1 VFSLFC
7 VFCGELPVTSSSAT
21 IAEILKRASEY
32 LREASVP
39 NDLLD
44 AQTLLAEALG
54 RDRTYL
60 IINFNQLLS
69 DDEQIGYQAL
79 IERRASG
86 EPLQYITGHQE
97 FFGLEFEVTPDV
109 LIPRPE
115 TEIIVE
121 ETVSITQQIEV
132 KQPLIVDAG
141 TGSGCLAVTL
151 AREIEG
157 LRVIATDIS
166 TAALRVARRN
176 AARHGL
182 ISRIDFI
189 AANLFDAFREIPFAD
204 IIISNPPYV
213 SHQELP
219 ALQREVRDWEPR
231 VALTD
236 FDDGLTFYRRLLKDA
251 PARLKPGGFL
261 ICEMGY
267 TQSDAVSA
275 MIDPAVWSAPRILR
289 DLQEIPRTIVLRME

>member
-1 VFSLFC
+1 M
-7 VFCGELPVTSSSAT
+7 SSSAT
-21 IAEILKRASEY
+21 IAETLKRASEY

-44 AQTLLAEALG
+44 AQTLLAEALS

-60 IINFNQLLS
+60 IINFNKLLS
-69 DDEQIGYQAL
+69 DEERIKYQAL

-115 TEIIVE
+115 TEIIIE
-121 ETVSITQQIEV
+121 ETMSITQQAGL
-132 KQPLIVDAG
+132 KRPLIVDVG

-151 AREIEG
+151 AREIDR

-166 TAALRVARRN
+166 TSALRVAKRN
-176 AARHGL
+176 AARHGM
-182 ISRIDFI
+182 ISRIDLI
-189 AANLFDAFREIPFAD
+189 AANLFDAFAEIPFAD

-213 SHQELP
+213 SRQEL
-219 ALQREVRDWEPR
+219 ATLQREVRDWEPR

-236 FDDGLTFYRRLLKDA
+236 FEDGLTFYRRLLKDA
-251 PARLKPGGFL
+251 PARLKPGGHL

-267 TQSDAVSA
+267 TQSDAIAA

-289 DLQEIPRTIVLRME
+289 DLQGIPRTIVSQIKDGEKPRR

>member
-1 VFSLFC
+1 M
-7 VFCGELPVTSSSAT
+7 T
-21 IAEILKRASEY
+21 IRNQIERASEY

-54 RDRTYL
+54 CDRTYL
-60 IINFNQLLS
+60 IINYNKVLTENELAR
-69 DDEQIGYQAL
+69 YQAL

-115 TEIIVE
+115 TEIIIE
-121 ETVSITQQIEV
+121 ETIRIVEREKFV
-132 KQPLIVDAG
+132 RPLIVDAG

-151 AREIEG
+151 AREIDR
-157 LRVIATDIS
+157 LRAIATDIS
-166 TAALRVARRN
+166 TAALLVAKRN
-176 AARHGL
+176 AARHGM
-182 ISRIDFI
+182 IGRIDFI
-189 AANLFDAFREIPFAD
+189 AADMFNAFTEIPFAD

-213 SHQELP
+213 SHQEL
-219 ALQREVRDWEPR
+219 ATLQREVRDWEPK

-236 FDDGLTFYRRLLKDA
+236 FDDGLSFYRRLLSEA
-251 PARLKPGGFL
+251 PARLKAGGYL

-267 TQSDAVSA
+267 TQSDVITA
-275 MIDPAVWSAPRILR
+275 MIDPAIWAEPDILK
-289 DLQEIPRTIVLRME
+289 DLQGIPRTIVIRKQF

>member
-1 VFSLFC
+1 VVNF
-7 VFCGELPVTSSSAT
+7 PSAT
-21 IAEILKRASEY
+21 IAETLKRASEY
-32 LREASVP
+32 LREESVP

-44 AQTLLAEALG
+44 AQMLLAEALG

-60 IINFNQLLS
+60 IINFNKLLT
-69 DDEQIGYQAL
+69 DDELIKYQAL

-86 EPLQYITGHQE
+86 EPLQYIIGHQE

-121 ETVSITQQIEV
+121 ETIRIAQQSAF
-132 KQPLIVDAG
+132 KRPLIVDAG

-151 AREIEG
+151 AREIDG
-157 LRVIATDIS
+157 LRAIATDIS
-166 TAALRVARRN
+166 TAALRVAKRN

-182 ISRIDFI
+182 TARIDFI
-189 AANLFDAFREIPFAD
+189 AADLFDAFAEIPFAD

-213 SHQELP
+213 SRQEV
-219 ALQREVRDWEPR
+219 ATLQREVRDWEPR

-236 FDDGLTFYRRLLKDA
+236 FDDGLSFYRRLLRDA
-251 PARLKPGGFL
+251 PARLKPGGYL

-267 TQSDAVSA
+267 TQSGAIAA
-275 MIDPAVWSAPRILR
+275 MIDPAVWSAPRILK
-289 DLQEIPRTIVLRME
+289 DLQEIPRTIVLPMK

>member
-1 VFSLFC
+1 M
-7 VFCGELPVTSSSAT
+7 SSSAT
-21 IAEILKRASEY
+21 IAETLKRASEY

-44 AQTLLAEALG
+44 AQTLLAEALS

-60 IINFNQLLS
+60 IINFNKLLS
-69 DDEQIGYQAL
+69 DEERIKYQAL

-115 TEIIVE
+115 TEIIIE
-121 ETVSITQQIEV
+121 ETMSITQQAGL
-132 KQPLIVDAG
+132 KRPLIVDVG

-151 AREIEG
+151 AREIDRS
-157 LRVIATDIS
+157 RVIATDIS
-166 TAALRVARRN
+166 TSALRVAKRN
-176 AARHGL
+176 AARHGM
-182 ISRIDFI
+182 ISRIDLI
-189 AANLFDAFREIPFAD
+189 AANLFDAFAEIPFAD

-213 SHQELP
+213 SRQEL
-219 ALQREVRDWEPR
+219 ATLQREVRDWEPR

-236 FDDGLTFYRRLLKDA
+236 FEDGLTFYRRLLKDA
-251 PARLKPGGFL
+251 PARLKPGGHL

-267 TQSDAVSA
+267 TQSDAIAA

-289 DLQEIPRTIVLRME
+289 DLQGIPRTIVSQIKDGEKPRR

>member
-1 VFSLFC
+1 VVSFVFF
-7 VFCGELPVTSSSAT
+7 VVNFPSAT
-21 IAEILKRASEY
+21 IAETLNRASEY
-32 LREASVP
+32 LRQASVP

-44 AQTLLAEALG
+44 AQTLLAEALS

-60 IINFNQLLS
+60 IINFNKLLTN
-69 DDEQIGYQAL
+69 DELIKYQAL

-86 EPLQYITGHQE
+86 EPLQYIIGHQE

-121 ETVSITQQIEV
+121 ETIRIAQQV
-132 KQPLIVDAG
+132 AFKRPLIVDTG

-151 AREIEG
+151 AREIDG
-157 LRVIATDIS
+157 LRAIATDIS
-166 TAALRVARRN
+166 TAALSVAKRN
-176 AARHGL
+176 AARHGM
-182 ISRIDFI
+182 IARIDFI
-189 AANLFDAFREIPFAD
+189 AADLFDPFTEIPFAD

-213 SHQELP
+213 SRQEV
-219 ALQREVRDWEPR
+219 ATLQREVRDWEPK

-236 FDDGLTFYRRLLKDA
+236 FDDGLTFYRRLLRDA
-251 PARLKPGGFL
+251 PVRLKPGGYL

-267 TQSDAVSA
+267 TQSEAIAA
-275 MIDPAVWSAPRILR
+275 MIDPAVWSAPRILK
-289 DLQEIPRTIVLRME
+289 DLQEIPRTIVLQMKDG